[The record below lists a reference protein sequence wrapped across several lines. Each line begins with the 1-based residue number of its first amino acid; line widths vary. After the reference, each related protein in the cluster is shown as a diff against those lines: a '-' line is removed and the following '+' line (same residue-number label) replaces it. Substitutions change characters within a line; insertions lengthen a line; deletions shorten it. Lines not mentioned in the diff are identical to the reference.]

1 MANDGPGAS
10 GSGGATI
17 LIIDDREDLAGFC
30 RRLLG
35 ESLSF
40 VHVTNA
46 ADAAPVLQ
54 AGGIAAVLVD
64 RDFSRADR
72 AKLLGPVEDVRNE
85 GLRIVHWLRRD
96 FPQLPVL
103 MVTGYRDPA
112 PALETAAL
120 GVDFLAWEDVIQDPD
135 ILRARLRRA
144 LETPEVRAGA
154 LLSRFRERGGVAES
168 SAMLQVVEAVAR
180 AIPTRAPI
188 LLQGETGTGKDFLA
202 FIIHALSGDS
212 GRPFVPVVATA
223 LSPNLIEE
231 ELFGHKRGAF
241 TGAQEASIGKLRHAH
256 GGTLFLN
263 EVGTLPLESQAKF
276 LGAVEQRAVVP
287 VGDVQSYPADFRL
300 ITATNR
306 NLRALVESGEFRR
319 DLYHRLAWHTVEIPP
334 LRDRREDIP
343 ELVRLFLRDSG
354 QGTAT
359 GIVGIA
365 REAVDYL
372 CDLAWPGNVRQLQS
386 VITEASS
393 VALHVITLADVLE
406 ALRRSGEGGVAP
418 GAAAQTAGATPA
430 GDRAACERVVFGSL
444 TYEQLIERY
453 YRYLLGCARGSHP
466 RLAELA
472 GISKSTAYD
481 WRDRYGGA
489 VSGESAGEAGPDSP

>member
-1 MANDGPGAS
+1 MTNEVPAEGGP
-10 GSGGATI
+10 GGATI

-35 ESLSF
+35 ESLCF

-46 ADAAPVLQ
+46 TDAGPVLQ

-64 RDFSRADR
+64 RDFSRADH
-72 AKLLGPVEDVRNE
+72 AKLLGPAADVRNE
-85 GLRIVHWLRRD
+85 GLRIVRWLRRD
-96 FPQLPVL
+96 FPHLPVL

-135 ILRARLRRA
+135 ILRARLQRA
-144 LETPEVRAGA
+144 LETPEMRAGVI
-154 LLSRFRERGGVAES
+154 LSRFREHGGVAES
-168 SAMLQVVEAVAR
+168 AVMLQVVEAVAR

-241 TGAQEASIGKLRHAH
+241 TSAHEASIGKLRHAH

-263 EVGTLPLESQAKF
+263 EVGTLTLESQVKF
-276 LGAVEQRAVVP
+276 LGAVEQREVVP
-287 VGDVQSYPADFRL
+287 VGDVHSYPADFRL

-319 DLYHRLAWHTVEIPP
+319 DLFHRLAWHTVELPP

-343 ELVRLFLRDSG
+343 ELIRLFLRDSG
-354 QGTAT
+354 QGTAA
-359 GIVGIA
+359 GIIGIA

-372 CDLAWPGNVRQLQS
+372 CDLPWPGNVRQLQS
-386 VITEASS
+386 VITEAST
-393 VALHVITLADVLE
+393 VALHVITLADVL
-406 ALRRSGEGGVAP
+406 AVLKRSGET
-418 GAAAQTAGATPA
+418 GAAASSPPPPA
-430 GDRAACERVVFGSL
+430 AEPPNSDRQACERVAFGTL
-444 TYEQLIERY
+444 THEQLTERY
-453 YRYLLGCARGSHP
+453 YRYLLGRARGSHP

-481 WRDRYGGA
+481 WRDRFGGQEPQA
-489 VSGESAGEAGPDSP
+489 SADEEPPGTS

>member
-1 MANDGPGAS
+1 MANETPAAS
-10 GSGGATI
+10 ETGGVTI

-35 ESLSF
+35 ESLRF

-46 ADAAPVLQ
+46 ADATPVLR

-64 RDFSRADR
+64 RDFSRADH
-72 AKLLGPVEDVRNE
+72 AKLLGPAADVRNE
-85 GLRIVHWLRRD
+85 GLRIVRWLRSD
-96 FPQLPVL
+96 FPELPVL
-103 MVTGYRDPA
+103 MVTGYRDRA
-112 PALETAAL
+112 PALETAVL

-135 ILRARLRRA
+135 ILRARLTKA
-144 LETPEVRAGA
+144 LETPEKRAGA
-154 LLSRFRERGGVAES
+154 LLSRFREHGGVAES
-168 SAMLQVVEAVAR
+168 ATMLQVVEAVAR

-212 GRPFVPVVATA
+212 GRPFVPIVATA

-263 EVGTLPLESQAKF
+263 EVGTLSLECQVKF
-276 LGAVEQRAVVP
+276 LGAVEQRSVVP
-287 VGDVQSYPADFRL
+287 VGDVHSYPADFRL

-354 QGTAT
+354 QGTAS

-365 REAVDYL
+365 REAVDHL
-372 CDLAWPGNVRQLQS
+372 CGLPWPGNVRELQS
-386 VITEASS
+386 VVTRAST
-393 VALHVITLADVLE
+393 VAQHVITLADVLE
-406 ALRRSGEGGVAP
+406 ALRRAGETAIAP
-418 GAAAQTAGATPA
+418 GPAAPG
-430 GDRAACERVVFGSL
+430 GDREVCERVVFADL
-444 TYEQLIERY
+444 TLEQLTERY
-453 YRYLLGCARGSHP
+453 YRYLLDRARGSHP

-472 GISKSTAYD
+472 GISKSTAYE
-481 WRDRYGGA
+481 WRDRFGGTGA
-489 VSGESAGEAGPDSP
+489 ADPDAP